1 MKIVQELSENNFQE
15 FLDGGTKP
23 ILIDFYA
30 NWCSPC
36 RMQSP
41 IFYELASELKDRV
54 VFAKVDVDENEALA
68 HKYKI
73 TSIPCILLFKD
84 GRVVS
89 KAEGLCT
96 KAELAEMLIKYI

>member
-54 VFAKVDVDENEALA
+54 LFAKVDIDENESLA
-68 HKYKI
+68 QKYNGKARENTQEKSIKI
-73 TSIPCILLFKD
+73 MAT
-84 GRVVS
+84 
-89 KAEGLCT
+89 
-96 KAELAEMLIKYI
+96 

>member
-54 VFAKVDVDENEALA
+54 LFAKVDIDENESLA
-68 HKYKI
+68 QKYKI

-84 GRVVS
+84 GRVVG

-96 KAELAEMLIKYI
+96 KAELAEMLIKHI

>member
-1 MKIVQELSENNFQE
+1 MKIVLDLSETDFE
-15 FLDGGTKP
+15 ECILGTQQP
-23 ILIDFYA
+23 ILVDFYA